1 MNYASKVLKVAKN
14 EVGYK
19 EKRSPQYLDDKEAN
33 SGYNN
38 YTKYARD
45 LNKWIGS
52 PFVDG
57 YAWCQSFIMWIFIMA
72 YGQEE
77 AKKLLGGWT
86 AYCPTGA
93 GYFKERGQYYKSNP
107 QIADVIYFKDSYGE
121 QGHVGIVRDVD
132 DLYVYTIEGNT
143 SPDSGVIDNGGG
155 VYEKKYSLGY
165 SRIDGYGRP
174 KYDEEIIEPDLV
186 VDGLDYSIVYNYDYY
201 IGKYEDIKKAYEGDK
216 VGAFNHFLRRGMN
229 ESRQAIETFN
239 VGIYKDN
246 YADLQ
251 KAFKNNLPEYYQHY
265 IKYGKKE
272 KRNATYHIVSITV
285 YDGMDYKD
293 VYDGIYY
300 RDRYADLKKAFG
312 DNFDKL
318 INHFVKNGM
327 KEHRQAI
334 PAFNVDIYKGNYQ
347 DLQIAYGNDYPQYYI
362 HYIKWGKK
370 EGRVADHAI
379 RQVEVKYYTVQDGDT
394 ISKIAEQNKT
404 TVENILSLNNIKFD
418 KGQKIR
424 VK

>member
-1 MNYASKVLKVAKN
+1 MSNSSLICYTNISPNKSSPRNHSIDTIAIHCMAGHLSLSGCGNLFANPSTQASSNYGINDDGEIGMFVEECDRSWATSSREVDNRAITIEVASDADGECWVTDAALASTITLCVDICQRNGIEKLVWKNNKSDRINRVDGANMMVHRDYAQKACPGDYLYGKMGYIADEVNKRLQASK
-14 EVGYK
+14 
-19 EKRSPQYLDDKEAN
+19 
-33 SGYNN
+33 
-38 YTKYARD
+38 
-45 LNKWIGS
+45 
-52 PFVDG
+52 
-57 YAWCQSFIMWIFIMA
+57 
-72 YGQEE
+72 
-77 AKKLLGGWT
+77 
-86 AYCPTGA
+86 
-93 GYFKERGQYYKSNP
+93 
-107 QIADVIYFKDSYGE
+107 
-121 QGHVGIVRDVD
+121 
-132 DLYVYTIEGNT
+132 
-143 SPDSGVIDNGGG
+143 
-155 VYEKKYSLGY
+155 
-165 SRIDGYGRP
+165 
-174 KYDEEIIEPDLV
+174 EPDLV

-229 ESRQAIETFN
+229 ESRQAIEIFN

-272 KRNATYHIVSITV
+272 KRNATYHIVPITV